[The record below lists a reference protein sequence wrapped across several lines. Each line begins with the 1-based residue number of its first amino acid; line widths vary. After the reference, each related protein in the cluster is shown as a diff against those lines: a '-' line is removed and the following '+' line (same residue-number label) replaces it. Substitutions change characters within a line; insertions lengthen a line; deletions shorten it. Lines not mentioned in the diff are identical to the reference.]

1 MVQPVNIEVVL
12 NLIIFSVFFTVAA
25 TELMAASAIL
35 FRYKESEKKVF
46 RFLLPIWE
54 ITGTFF
60 VFYVVNLEGLA
71 PDVLPLLAYSFISY
85 ILIFLILYVLRNTV
99 IVSAENIW
107 KNSRVNRRLLYSAYA
122 VVTFV
127 LGAMVV
133 MIYASFLGGH
143 GLNYTAETFS
153 IVSFLK
159 FLPDDGF
166 VIGIAVLFFGL
177 AAVFY
182 GLDVN
187 RFLPL
192 IVTAAGMIIAGISLL
207 GLGDSNNT
215 ALFAIPVIFTLLL
228 PLLWIFPGTRYIAE
242 KKLVFQGF
250 IAISVFFLAYSQYP
264 YLLGKTLLVPSIL
277 NNSAMQTQMFYAT
290 IIGGVILLLLTY
302 FFYDIYYES
311 NKNDKRES
319 GRNVQN

>member
-46 RFLLPIWE
+46 KFLLPIWE
-54 ITGTFF
+54 VTGTFF

-107 KNSRVNRRLLYSAYA
+107 KNSKVNRRLLYSAYA

-133 MIYASFLGGH
+133 MIYAAFLGGH
-143 GLNYTAETFS
+143 GLNYSAETFS
-153 IVSFLK
+153 LVSFLK

-182 GLDVN
+182 GLNVN

-192 IVTAAGMIIAGISLL
+192 IVTVAGMIIAGISLFE
-207 GLGDSNNT
+207 LGDSNNT
-215 ALFAIPVIFTLLL
+215 TLFVITAIFTLLL
-228 PLLWIFPGTRYIAE
+228 PLLWIFPGTRYFVE

-290 IIGGVILLLLTY
+290 VIGGVILLILTY
-302 FFYDIYYES
+302 FFYDIYFSS
-311 NKNDKRES
+311 NKSDNKEP

>member
-1 MVQPVNIEVVL
+1 MVQPVNVEVVL

-54 ITGTFF
+54 VTGTFF
-60 VFYVVNLEGLA
+60 VCYVVNLEGLA

-107 KNSRVNRRLLYSAYA
+107 KNSRINRRFLYSAYA

-133 MIYASFLGGH
+133 MIYAAFLGGH

-153 IVSFLK
+153 LVSFLR

-182 GLDVN
+182 GLSVN

-192 IVTAAGMIIAGISLL
+192 IVTVAGMIIAGISLFE
-207 GLGDSNNT
+207 LGDSNNT
-215 ALFAIPVIFTLLL
+215 VLFVIPVVFTILL
-228 PLLWIFPGTRYIAE
+228 PLFWIFPGTRYIAE

-311 NKNDKRES
+311 NKSGNKES
-319 GRNVQN
+319 GMKDQN

>member
-54 ITGTFF
+54 ISGTFF

-99 IVSAENIW
+99 IISAENIW
-107 KNSRVNRRLLYSAYA
+107 KNSRINRRFLYSAYA

-127 LGAMVV
+127 LGAIVV

-153 IVSFLK
+153 LVSFLK

-207 GLGDSNNT
+207 GLGNTNNT

-264 YLLGKTLLVPSIL
+264 YLLGKTLLIPSIL

>member
-153 IVSFLK
+153 LVSFLK

-290 IIGGVILLLLTY
+290 IIGGVILLLLSY

>member
-153 IVSFLK
+153 LVSFLK

>member
-99 IVSAENIW
+99 IISAENIW

-264 YLLGKTLLVPSIL
+264 YLLGKTLLIPSIL

>member
-107 KNSRVNRRLLYSAYA
+107 KNSRINRRLLYSAYA

-153 IVSFLK
+153 LVSFLK

-264 YLLGKTLLVPSIL
+264 YLLGKTLLIPSIL

>member
-1 MVQPVNIEVVL
+1 MVQPINIEVVL
-12 NLIIFSVFFTVAA
+12 NLIIFSAFYTVGA

-54 ITGTFF
+54 ITGAFF

-71 PDVLPLLAYSFISY
+71 PDVLPLIAYSFISY
-85 ILIFLILYVLRNTV
+85 ILVFLILYVLRNTV

-107 KNSRVNRRLLYSAYA
+107 KKSRVSRRVLYSAYA

-127 LGAMVV
+127 LGAIVV
-133 MIYASFLGGH
+133 MIYAAFLGGH
-143 GLNYTAETFS
+143 GLNFTAKTFS
-153 IVSFLK
+153 LVSFIR

-166 VIGIAVLFFGL
+166 VIGIAILFFGL

-182 GLDVN
+182 GLNVN

-192 IVTAAGMIIAGISLL
+192 IVTAAGMAIAGISLL
-207 GLGDSNNT
+207 ELGDSNDT
-215 ALFAIPVIFTLLL
+215 TLFVIPVVFTLLL
-228 PLLWIFPGTRYIAE
+228 PLFWIFPRTRNIVE

-250 IAISVFFLAYSQYP
+250 IAISLFFLAYSQYP
-264 YLLGKTLLVPSIL
+264 NLLGKTLLVPSML
-277 NNSAMQTQMFYAT
+277 NDKAMQTQMFYAT

-302 FFYDIYYES
+302 FFYDIYFES
-311 NKNDKRES
+311 NKGKHKEPDK
-319 GRNVQN
+319 NVQN

>member
-153 IVSFLK
+153 LVSFLK

-264 YLLGKTLLVPSIL
+264 YLLGKTLLIPSIL

-302 FFYDIYYES
+302 FFYDVYYES
-311 NKNDKRES
+311 NKSDNKES
-319 GRNVQN
+319 GMKTQN

>member
-153 IVSFLK
+153 LVSFLK

-311 NKNDKRES
+311 NKNDKKES

>member
-153 IVSFLK
+153 LVSFLK

-215 ALFAIPVIFTLLL
+215 ALIAIPVIFTLLL

-264 YLLGKTLLVPSIL
+264 YLLGKTLLIPSIL

>member
-99 IVSAENIW
+99 IISAENIW

-153 IVSFLK
+153 LVSFLK

>member
-153 IVSFLK
+153 LVSFLK

-264 YLLGKTLLVPSIL
+264 YLLGKTLLIPSIL

>member
-107 KNSRVNRRLLYSAYA
+107 KNSRINRRLLYSAYA

-264 YLLGKTLLVPSIL
+264 YLLGKTLLIPSIL

>member
-1 MVQPVNIEVVL
+1 MVQSVNIEVVL

-46 RFLLPIWE
+46 KFLLPIWE

-107 KNSRVNRRLLYSAYA
+107 KNSKINRRLLYSAYA

-133 MIYASFLGGH
+133 MIYAAFLGGH
-143 GLNYTAETFS
+143 GLNYSAETFS
-153 IVSFLK
+153 LFSFIK

-182 GLDVN
+182 GLNVN

-192 IVTAAGMIIAGISLL
+192 AVTAAGMIIAGISLFE
-207 GLGDSNNT
+207 LGDSNNIT
-215 ALFAIPVIFTLLL
+215 LFAIPAILTLLL
-228 PLLWIFPGTRYIAE
+228 PLLWIIPKTKPLVE

-264 YLLGKTLLVPSIL
+264 YLLGKTVLVTSIL
-277 NNSAMQTQMFYAT
+277 NNNAMQTQMFYAT

-302 FFYDIYYES
+302 FFYDVYFES
-311 NKNDKRES
+311 NKGDSKES
-319 GRNVQN
+319 GGDVQN

>member
-153 IVSFLK
+153 LVSFLK

-264 YLLGKTLLVPSIL
+264 YLLGKTLLIPSIL

-302 FFYDIYYES
+302 FFYDVYYES

>member
-99 IVSAENIW
+99 IISAENIW

-133 MIYASFLGGH
+133 MIYASFLGAH

-153 IVSFLK
+153 LVSFLK

>member
-12 NLIIFSVFFTVAA
+12 NLIIFSLFFTVAA

-46 RFLLPIWE
+46 KFLLPIWE

-71 PDVLPLLAYSFISY
+71 PEVLPLLAYSFISY
-85 ILIFLILYVLRNTV
+85 ILIFLILYVLRNTM
-99 IVSAENIW
+99 IVSAENIR

-133 MIYASFLGGH
+133 MIYAAFLGGH
-143 GLNYTAETFS
+143 GLNYNAETFS
-153 IVSFLK
+153 LVSFLK

-182 GLDVN
+182 GLNVN

-192 IVTAAGMIIAGISLL
+192 IVTVAGMIIAGLSLFE
-207 GLGDSNNT
+207 LGDSNNT
-215 ALFAIPVIFTLLL
+215 TLFVVPGIFTLLL
-228 PLLWIFPGTRYIAE
+228 PLLWIFPGTRYIVE
-242 KKLVFQGF
+242 RKLVFQGF
-250 IAISVFFLAYSQYP
+250 IAISVFFLALSQYP
-264 YLLGKTLLVPSIL
+264 YLLGKTLLVSSIL
-277 NNSAMQTQMFYAT
+277 NNTAMQTQMFYAT
-290 IIGGVILLLLTY
+290 IIGGIILLLLTY
-302 FFYDIYYES
+302 FFYDVYSSS
-311 NKNDKRES
+311 NKNDNKEPARDA
-319 GRNVQN
+319 QN